1 MGGEIHPSGLLHARE
16 AVVGPSLGIN
26 LQKSVVTYSREAFT
40 SIYAKLRL
48 MYVKIRRGEFVPD
61 LRAVERVLQLTSA
74 VDVDEPTGTVDVDAS
89 ELPAA
94 EQVSVD
100 DPEDSD

>member
-1 MGGEIHPSGLLHARE
+1 M
-16 AVVGPSLGIN
+16 
-26 LQKSVVTYSREAFT
+26 
-40 SIYAKLRL
+40 
-48 MYVKIRRGEFVPD
+48 
-61 LRAVERVLQLTSA
+61 ERVLQLTSA